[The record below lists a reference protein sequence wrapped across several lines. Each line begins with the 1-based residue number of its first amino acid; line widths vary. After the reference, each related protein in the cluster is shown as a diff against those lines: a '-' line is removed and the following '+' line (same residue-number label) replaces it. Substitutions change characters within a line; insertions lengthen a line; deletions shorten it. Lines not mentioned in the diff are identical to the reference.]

1 MNIKVHLNIY
11 QCKLNF
17 MKDGNYSIINN
28 IHTWLK
34 DEDIHYNKL
43 EDNTTDVHL
52 TFWFNKEI
60 RLEAIIWNDKLTI
73 SSNMMY
79 FSDNIKNLLQV
90 NENNR
95 DELDLLLRQQIPNF
109 IFLYSN
115 DDDTNLVGV
124 RIFKDIWND
133 SLTKTS
139 FFDAIVAVQHSIYI
153 VKIKEREWAKLEV

>member
-1 MNIKVHLNIY
+1 ME
-11 QCKLNF
+11 
-17 MKDGNYSIINN
+17 DGNYSMINN

-52 TFWFNKEI
+52 TFWIDKDT
-60 RLEAIIWNDKLTI
+60 RLEAIVWNDKLTI
-73 SSNMMY
+73 SSNIMY
-79 FSDNIKNLLQV
+79 FSDNIKNLLQI

-95 DELDLLLRQQIPNF
+95 DELNLLLCQQTPNF
-109 IFLYSN
+109 VFLYS
-115 DDDTNLVGV
+115 DDEDINLVGI